1 MLILY
6 LTFGVRLF
14 SSAAALFSFPPAVDE
29 IYNSSTSLL
38 ALVIFQ
44 FFNVL
49 LSGRKVVSLWFSFAF
64 PRWLRM
70 FSFFSCAYWSSRE
83 TFFGQVFVPL
93 FCPFLFLISC
103 FFLLLS
109 FDSSIYILDPSPLS
123 GMWFAKILLP
133 VSGLSFNF
141 LNSVFWRAKKSNLSV
156 FSVACGFGVVANTF
170 LSNSRSQKF
179 SLTFSSK
186 SYIVLDLMFRSIL
199 S

>member
-1 MLILY
+1 MSKAAVNIHLKIFVWTSVSVSLCNYLKVELLHHMLILY

-123 GMWFAKILLP
+123 AM
-133 VSGLSFNF
+133 
-141 LNSVFWRAKKSNLSV
+141 
-156 FSVACGFGVVANTF
+156 
-170 LSNSRSQKF
+170 
-179 SLTFSSK
+179 
-186 SYIVLDLMFRSIL
+186 
-199 S
+199 